1 MSNPSRFLI
10 GMLVV
15 LHCQP
20 IFAQNSLRPVDRVNY
35 EDPPIHYS
43 GRTPD
48 DAIIELQTQLAEG
61 KVILDTS
68 SSHAVLRSL
77 LEALEIPVESQVIT
91 FAHTS
96 LQADKM
102 TPTNPRAIYF
112 NDSVHIGHM
121 QGGLIE
127 IAAVDPR
134 LGMSFYTL
142 DPAAEDGP
150 QFLRETNRCLTCHGA
165 GKTLY
170 VPGLQVRSVFPD
182 PQGHPVISAGSARTN
197 HSSPFEERW
206 GGWYVT
212 GTHGAMRHRGNLMLP
227 DNSKPSHVDLDSG
240 ANRLELSSEIPLE
253 ATLTRHSDIVA
264 LMVLEHQVDAINLIT
279 LARFVEARTESDVE
293 AARDAGDATQAEAGR
308 EERLNKI
315 AVQLADYLTFND
327 EFRLTDSVRGTSE
340 FASWFSQQ
348 GTRDAQGASLRDFDL
363 QSRLFKLRCSY
374 LIETEVYL
382 SLPMEVRSRVAERIK
397 SNLLE
402 PADTPEETAARQ
414 QTLAHLQQTHLDF
427 AP

>member
-1 MSNPSRFLI
+1 MNAPTRI
-10 GMLVV
+10 VV
-15 LHCQP
+15 LLLACLTCETAWSQTN
-20 IFAQNSLRPVDRVNY
+20 FRAVDRVNY
-35 EDPPIHYS
+35 EDAPILYS
-43 GRTPD
+43 GRTPN
-48 DAIIELQTQLAEG
+48 DAIIELQSRIAQGQVT
-61 KVILDTS
+61 LDQTS
-68 SSHAVLRSL
+68 PHALLRSL
-77 LEALEIPVESQVIT
+77 LEALEIPTESQVVT

-96 LQADKM
+96 LQADKI

-112 NDSVHIGHM
+112 NDSIHIGHM
-121 QGGLIE
+121 QTGLIE
-127 IAAVDPR
+127 IAAVDPE

-142 DPAAEDGP
+142 DPAGENGP

-182 PQGHPVISAGSARTN
+182 PKGHPVISAGSARTN
-197 HSSPFEERW
+197 HNSPFEERW

-212 GTHGAMRHRGNLMLP
+212 GTHGAMRHRGNLFLP
-227 DNSKPSHVDLDSG
+227 DDSKPTTIDLESG
-240 ANRLELSSEIPLE
+240 ANRTEFPSEIPVD

-279 LARFVEARTESDVE
+279 LARFVEARTAADVE
-293 AARDAGDATQAEAGR
+293 AARDAGDATQAEASR

-315 AVQLADYLTFND
+315 AVQLADYLTFKD
-327 EFRLTDSVRGTSE
+327 EFRLTDPVRGTSG
-340 FASWFSQQ
+340 FAPWFSQQ
-348 GTRDAQGASLRDFDL
+348 GTRDEQGVSLRDFDL

-382 SLPMEVRSRVAERIK
+382 SLPVEVRSRVAERIK

-402 PADTPEETAARQ
+402 PSETPEETAARQ
-414 QTLAHLQQTHLDF
+414 QTLAHLQQTHADF
-427 AP
+427 QP